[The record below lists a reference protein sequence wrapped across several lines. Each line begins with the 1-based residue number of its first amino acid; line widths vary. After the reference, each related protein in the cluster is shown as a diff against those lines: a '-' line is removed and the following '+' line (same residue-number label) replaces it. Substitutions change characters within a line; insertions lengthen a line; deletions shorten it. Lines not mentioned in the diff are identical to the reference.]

1 MTEKN
6 ITVSKEKEKT
16 PMSREATR
24 SGRRYLAPPVDIV
37 ETDEGLLLVADV
49 PGLDEQHLE
58 ISVDQGVLT
67 IEEKAPFGSGDML
80 WREYAMDGYWRQ
92 FQLPDSYDAAK
103 AKAEVRY
110 GVLTLNLPKAE
121 TAKPRKIAIET
132 RH

>member
-6 ITVSKEKEKT
+6 MTISKE
-16 PMSREATR
+16 PAAISREATR
-24 SGRRYLAPPVDIV
+24 SGHRYVAPPVDIV
-37 ETDEGLLLVADV
+37 ETDEGLILVADV

-67 IEEKAPFGSGDML
+67 IEGQVSFGSGDLL

-110 GVLTLNLPKAE
+110 GVLTLHLPKAE
-121 TAKPRKIAIET
+121 AAKPRKIAIEA

>member
-6 ITVSKEKEKT
+6 MTINKDQGAI
-16 PMSREATR
+16 SRETTR
-24 SGRRYLAPPVDIV
+24 SGHRYVSPPVDIV
-37 ETDEGLLLVADV
+37 ETDEGLTLVADV
-49 PGLDEQHLE
+49 PGLDEQHVE

-67 IEEKAPFGSGDML
+67 IEGKASFGGSALL

-110 GVLTLNLPKAE
+110 GVLTLHLPKAE
-121 TAKPRKIAIET
+121 AAKPRKIVIST
-132 RH
+132 H

>member
-1 MTEKN
+1 MTDKN
-6 ITVSKEKEKT
+6 MTVSKEQT
-16 PMSREATR
+16 AMSREATR

-37 ETDEGLLLVADV
+37 ETEDGLMLVADV

-67 IEEKAPFGSGDML
+67 IEGQAPFGSGDLL

-92 FQLPDSYDAAK
+92 FQLPDTYDAAK

-110 GVLTLNLPKAE
+110 GVLTLHLPKAE
-121 TAKPRKIAIET
+121 AAKPRKIAIST
-132 RH
+132 H

>member
-6 ITVSKEKEKT
+6 MTVSNENEKT
-16 PMSREATR
+16 PMNREATR

-49 PGLDEQHLE
+49 PGLDEQNLE

-67 IEEKAPFGSGDML
+67 IEGKAPFGSGAML

-92 FQLPDSYDAAK
+92 FQLTDIYDAAK

-110 GVLTLNLPKAE
+110 GVLTLHLPKAE
-121 TAKPRKIAIET
+121 AAKPRKIAIEA